1 SYAEDN
7 ADFGGRQIELIAA
20 ELVIILAETVK
31 KIISVLGFPFSGFEG
46 SVPSFIKL
54 NGQVHVGSL
63 LSSVSFLRQMA
74 LPTLT
79 IALQIDNQTSPKT
92 SATTNNDFNVVQVGE
107 IVCVSISIYFS
118 IGGTLTGELS
128 LGCYQNFQDN
138 TNTNNNTS
146 IEHPD
151 KFFIFGPNCLPIEI
165 EGVKKQREDEEE
177 KEFVGE
183 GREEGVIW
191 TKGLVTGSGEKLRE
205 AENFAKQR
213 RVRIWKNFNA
223 QTTSVPS
230 INKSGFSAK
239 VVEIDLCDSLSVLKD
254 NGEELKAPRT
264 TFIEMKEN

>member
-1 SYAEDN
+1 MAFSNGLLNLWDILLDIFIRKFLIFRVPLLCPCCTQIKSISFHRVTKCASYIMQMQEIALL
-7 ADFGGRQIELIAA
+7 RSKIEKHLLNHLEINWRI
-20 ELVIILAETVK
+20 EQLN
-31 KIISVLGFPFSGFEG
+31 
-46 SVPSFIKL
+46 L

-118 IGGTLTGELS
+118 IG
-128 LGCYQNFQDN
+128 DN

-177 KEFVGE
+177 KEFVAE
-183 GREEGVIW
+183 GREEGGYFS
-191 TKGLVTGSGEKLRE
+191 TKICFAFCFEGIYKIFPKFEKIQIFDE
-205 AENFAKQR
+205 AE
-213 RVRIWKNFNA
+213 KNNYEESLYTLNNEQDIFMTA
-223 QTTSVPS
+223 LS
-230 INKSGFSAK
+230 FS
-239 VVEIDLCDSLSVLKD
+239 
-254 NGEELKAPRT
+254 
-264 TFIEMKEN
+264 

>member
-1 SYAEDN
+1 
-7 ADFGGRQIELIAA
+7 
-20 ELVIILAETVK
+20 
-31 KIISVLGFPFSGFEG
+31 
-46 SVPSFIKL
+46 
-54 NGQVHVGSL
+54 
-63 LSSVSFLRQMA
+63 MA

-92 SATTNNDFNVVQVGE
+92 STTTNNDFNVVQVGE

-151 KFFIFGPNCLPIEI
+151 KFSIFGPNCLPIEI

-183 GREEGVIW
+183 GREEGA
-191 TKGLVTGSGEKLRE
+191 EKNNYEESLYTLNNE
-205 AENFAKQR
+205 QDIFMTALSF
-213 RVRIWKNFNA
+213 
-223 QTTSVPS
+223 SV
-230 INKSGFSAK
+230 INK
-239 VVEIDLCDSLSVLKD
+239 
-254 NGEELKAPRT
+254 
-264 TFIEMKEN
+264 